1 MHRMTE
7 QERAE
12 ALDWEV
18 RQGAFDDPAHLD
30 LTLSECLIYAIGGVA
45 ACALSSFWPWGFA

>member
-1 MHRMTE
+1 MTE